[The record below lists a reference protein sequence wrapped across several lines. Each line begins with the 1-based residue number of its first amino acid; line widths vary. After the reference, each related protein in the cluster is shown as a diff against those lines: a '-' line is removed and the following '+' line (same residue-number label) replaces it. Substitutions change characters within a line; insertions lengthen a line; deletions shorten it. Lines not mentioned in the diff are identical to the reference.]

1 MKKFLSLLV
10 CLLGLTALAS
20 ARNLKGAASAG
31 GQCDLTFY
39 GPPSPPVCNTYIDEN
54 GEEQTECYQ
63 VGPAASRTI
72 VDGTTP
78 KFTEAN
84 GSAYEIDFDG
94 NCNCKLVLY
103 TKANFKGKSFTY
115 PFSKA
120 ESNAIFAD
128 QVWNKANASY
138 KIVCRF

>member
-1 MKKFLSLLV
+1 MKKVLSLLV
-10 CLLGLTALAS
+10 CLLGLTAFAS
-20 ARNLKGAASAG
+20 ARNLKGASAG

-39 GPPSPPVCNTYIDEN
+39 GPTPDPVCNTYIDEN

-63 VGPAASRTI
+63 VGPSASRTI

-78 KFTEAN
+78 NFTDAN
-84 GSAYEIDFDG
+84 GSAYEVDFSGD
-94 NCNCKLVLY
+94 CNCKLVLY

-115 PFSKA
+115 PFSK
-120 ESNAIFAD
+120 SDGAIFAN
-128 QVWNKANASY
+128 QVWNKDNASY